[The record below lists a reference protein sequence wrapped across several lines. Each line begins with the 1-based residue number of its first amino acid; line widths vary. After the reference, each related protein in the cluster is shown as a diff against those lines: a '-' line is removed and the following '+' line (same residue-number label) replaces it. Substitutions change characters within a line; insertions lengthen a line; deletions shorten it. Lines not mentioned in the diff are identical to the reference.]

1 MLTGNDFIELLYLPI
16 EDNKVKNMMS
26 EFDIEKPVIDKEFK
40 EDGYISA
47 VSEINGIEIFFSD
60 YQKINF
66 THNLKNDNKIFF
78 SDIYFFSTSKI
89 TLPLNITKNMDYNQL
104 CVLLGI
110 PDYENL
116 RIPTKVWIKQRTDE
130 SFYTIS
136 IIFNKDEIISQ
147 ISLSVD
153 ARKHLEQSR
162 YFKKIEI

>member
-1 MLTGNDFIELLYLPI
+1 
-16 EDNKVKNMMS
+16 MS
-26 EFDIEKPVIDKEFK
+26 EFNIEKPVIDKEFK
-40 EDGYISA
+40 EDGYTSI
-47 VSEINGIEIFFSD
+47 VNETNGIEIFFSD
-60 YQKINF
+60 SQKINF
-66 THNLKNDNKIFF
+66 THNLENDNKVFF
-78 SDIYFFSTSKI
+78 SSIYFFSTSKI
-89 TLPLNITKNMDYNQL
+89 TLPLNINKNMDYNQL